1 MHSMNAQEPGTGTNT
16 PKSGAGDLFDAQAVF
31 VDGPISPTYATRC
44 VERFAANHSVGAH
57 VLFMGQV
64 RADRIDAG
72 TVVGIDY
79 TAHESMARKAFT
91 ALIER
96 ISSQYELHDL
106 ELRHSLGYVPTGGIS
121 LLIAVAT
128 GHRDQAYAAS
138 RAILEAIKTEVPI
151 YGLELTAQDRSSW
164 KVNR

>member
-1 MHSMNAQEPGTGTNT
+1 MNPSEPGA
-16 PKSGAGDLFDAQAVF
+16 GADRDHTRIPGAADLFDAHAVF

-44 VERFAANHSVGAH
+44 VERFSGNHAVGAH
-57 VLFMGQV
+57 VVFLGQV

-72 TVVGIDY
+72 TVAGIDY
-79 TAHESMARKAFT
+79 TAHESMARAAFT

-96 ISSQYELHDL
+96 IGARYELRDL
-106 ELRHSLGYVPTGGIS
+106 ELRHSLGYVPAGGIS

-128 GHRDQAYAAS
+128 GHRDQAYEAS

-151 YGLELTAQDRSSW
+151 YGRELTAEDRSSW